1 MRKSFNGLSNIVRE
15 ILEQDPLSGH
25 LFVFIN
31 KKRNRLKTLWFDKDG
46 YCILYKNL
54 ERGTFLDSLANLD
67 NNTVVEPHVFYMLF
81 NGLDIHHI
89 KKRKRLDSRYIYCI
103 CTCCGKTKKCIAT
116 DESLKYEAVPE
127 IIFIRKILRPKYAC
141 TDCTEEGVVQAK
153 MPLQVIP
160 LVVTV
165 ERA

>member
-1 MRKSFNGLSNIVRE
+1 MFTLSTSTRIYLYRNPVDMRKSFNGLSNIVRE

-67 NNTVVEPHVFYMLF
+67 NNTVIEPHVFYMLF

-89 KKRKRLDSRYIYCI
+89 KKRKRLDSRCI
-103 CTCCGKTKKCIAT
+103 
-116 DESLKYEAVPE
+116 
-127 IIFIRKILRPKYAC
+127 
-141 TDCTEEGVVQAK
+141 
-153 MPLQVIP
+153 
-160 LVVTV
+160 
-165 ERA
+165 